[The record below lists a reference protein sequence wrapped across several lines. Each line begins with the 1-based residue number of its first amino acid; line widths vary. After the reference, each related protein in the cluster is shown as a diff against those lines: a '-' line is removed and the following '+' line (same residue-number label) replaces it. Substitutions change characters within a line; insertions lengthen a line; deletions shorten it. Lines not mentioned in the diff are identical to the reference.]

1 MTNTM
6 KKRGLV
12 LLLAMAMVMVM
23 SWGSVAFAAEEGE
36 MVKEE
41 QDVEMEMLSDED
53 YVVVD
58 RKAISD
64 GKARASWGE
73 GILHASDPIIGNPRA
88 YAETKTFGGTAYSL
102 YVRLGMIDNDGT
114 SSSTEKVTASNAS
127 SVISPTLLSPTSK
140 CEFMGEHGI
149 KDLSS
154 SQWQTSSTYKRY

>member
-1 MTNTM
+1 MH
-6 KKRGLV
+6 R
-12 LLLAMAMVMVM
+12 
-23 SWGSVAFAAEEGE
+23 
-36 MVKEE
+36 
-41 QDVEMEMLSDED
+41 SDNW
-53 YVVVD
+53 
-58 RKAISD
+58 K
-64 GKARASWGE
+64 
-73 GILHASDPIIGNPRA
+73 PRA